1 MTANIRGVAVCPHNI
16 DTDAALMSL
25 QPKLK
30 AAGDR
35 TFSPVLH
42 INIGMCQ
49 TTDVSCMMFYN
60 KIGLY

>member
-16 DTDAALMSL
+16 DTDTALMSL

-35 TFSPVLH
+35 TFSPVLSFTNKH
-42 INIGMCQ
+42 WGCAKLH
-49 TTDVSCMMFYN
+49 MF
-60 KIGLY
+60 LA

>member
-1 MTANIRGVAVCPHNI
+1 MTANIRGVAVSPHNI

-35 TFSPVLH
+35 TFSQVLH
-42 INIGMCQ
+42 INIG
-49 TTDVSCMMFYN
+49 DVPNYRCFCHDVL
-60 KIGLY
+60 K

>member
-1 MTANIRGVAVCPHNI
+1 MKANIRGVAVSPHNI
-16 DTDAALMSL
+16 DTDAALISF

-42 INIGMCQ
+42 I
-49 TTDVSCMMFYN
+49 
-60 KIGLY
+60 KIGVVPN

>member
-1 MTANIRGVAVCPHNI
+1 MTANIRGVAVCHHNI

-42 INIGMCQ
+42 INIGNVANYRCFLY
-49 TTDVSCMMFYN
+49 DV
-60 KIGLY
+60 LQ

>member
-1 MTANIRGVAVCPHNI
+1 MTANIRGVAVSPHNI

-42 INIGMCQ
+42 IHIG
-49 TTDVSCMMFYN
+49 DVPNHRCF
-60 KIGLY
+60 LYDVLQ

>member
-1 MTANIRGVAVCPHNI
+1 MTENIRGVAVCPHNI

-42 INIGMCQ
+42 INLGDM
-49 TTDVSCMMFYN
+49 SN
-60 KIGLY
+60 

>member
-1 MTANIRGVAVCPHNI
+1 MTANIRGVAVSPHNI
-16 DTDAALMSL
+16 DTDAALISL

-42 INIGMCQ
+42 INIRNVPNYRCFLY
-49 TTDVSCMMFYN
+49 DV
-60 KIGLY
+60 LQ

>member
-35 TFSPVLH
+35 TSSPILH
-42 INIGMCQ
+42 INILD
-49 TTDVSCMMFYN
+49 DVPNYRCF
-60 KIGLY
+60 LHDVLQ

>member
-1 MTANIRGVAVCPHNI
+1 MTASIRGVAVSPHNI

-42 INIGMCQ
+42 I
-49 TTDVSCMMFYN
+49 
-60 KIGLY
+60 KIGDVPNYRCFLQDVLQ

>member
-1 MTANIRGVAVCPHNI
+1 MKANIRGVAVSPHNI

-42 INIGMCQ
+42 INIGAIP
-49 TTDVSCMMFYN
+49 N
-60 KIGLY
+60 

>member
-1 MTANIRGVAVCPHNI
+1 MAANIRGVAVCPHNI

-30 AAGDR
+30 SAGDR

-42 INIGMCQ
+42 INIGNVPNYRCFCH
-49 TTDVSCMMFYN
+49 DV
-60 KIGLY
+60 LQ

>member
-42 INIGMCQ
+42 INIG
-49 TTDVSCMMFYN
+49 DVPNYRCF
-60 KIGLY
+60 LYDVLQ

>member
-1 MTANIRGVAVCPHNI
+1 MTANIRGVAVSPHNI

-35 TFSPVLH
+35 TFSPVLD
-42 INIGMCQ
+42 INIGDGPNYRFFLH
-49 TTDVSCMMFYN
+49 DV
-60 KIGLY
+60 LQ

>member
-1 MTANIRGVAVCPHNI
+1 MTANIRGVAVSPHNI

-42 INIGMCQ
+42 I
-49 TTDVSCMMFYN
+49 
-60 KIGLY
+60 KIGDVPNYRCFCHDVLQ

>member
-1 MTANIRGVAVCPHNI
+1 MTANIRGVAVSPHNI

-25 QPKLK
+25 QRKLK

-42 INIGMCQ
+42 INIGDEPNYRCLLY
-49 TTDVSCMMFYN
+49 DV
-60 KIGLY
+60 LQ

>member
-1 MTANIRGVAVCPHNI
+1 MTANIRGVAVSPHNI

-25 QPKLK
+25 QPKVK

-42 INIGMCQ
+42 I
-49 TTDVSCMMFYN
+49 
-60 KIGLY
+60 KIGDRFNYRGFCHDVLQ

>member
-35 TFSPVLH
+35 TFSPVLY
-42 INIGMCQ
+42 INIGNVPNYRCFLY
-49 TTDVSCMMFYN
+49 DV
-60 KIGLY
+60 LQ

>member
-1 MTANIRGVAVCPHNI
+1 MTANIRGVAVSHHNI

-35 TFSPVLH
+35 TSSPVLH
-42 INIGMCQ
+42 INIG
-49 TTDVSCMMFYN
+49 DVPNYRFF
-60 KIGLY
+60 LHDVLQ

>member
-1 MTANIRGVAVCPHNI
+1 MTANIRGVAVSPHNI

-35 TFSPVLH
+35 TFSPIFH
-42 INIGMCQ
+42 RNIGD
-49 TTDVSCMMFYN
+49 DVSN
-60 KIGLY
+60 D

>member
-1 MTANIRGVAVCPHNI
+1 MTANIRGVAVCPDNI
-16 DTDAALMSL
+16 DTDTALMSL

-42 INIGMCQ
+42 INIG
-49 TTDVSCMMFYN
+49 DVPNYRCF
-60 KIGLY
+60 LYDVLQ

>member
-1 MTANIRGVAVCPHNI
+1 MTANIRGVAVCAHNI

-30 AAGDR
+30 AGDR

-42 INIGMCQ
+42 INFG
-49 TTDVSCMMFYN
+49 DVPNYRC
-60 KIGLY
+60 LLHDVLQ